1 MDIDT
6 DTLLALVSSLLT
18 EPVPHTDV
26 VLNALVQANG
36 DAKTAVQLLNHR
48 PKAKKR
54 KVANLDD
61 WLATNTPSGSSE
73 HKLITASPLR
83 KPKSS
88 APVNL
93 MSVLRDPPSRSE
105 KIVPQLRP
113 LMLSN
118 PIMVAE
124 NTPCTLHLSVLPQ
137 ELACRLFYTMV
148 HAARDWQRNKWW
160 LFDKVVESPHRTSFF
175 TRKDDGKDESWQDAA
190 QFWCFLKPFP
200 LFVSHAVVG
209 ITAGRLILLQ
219 HSLLLWK
226 KLAIL
231 SNES

>member
-1 MDIDT
+1 MDTDT

-18 EPVPHTDV
+18 RPVPHTDV

-36 DAKTAVQLLNHR
+36 DAKAAAQFLNDR

-54 KVANLDD
+54 KGSNLDD
-61 WLATNTPSGSSE
+61 WFVTSNRGSSSE
-73 HKLITASPLR
+73 HKPITAPSPGPLR
-83 KPKSS
+83 KPESS
-88 APVNL
+88 ATVNL
-93 MSVLRDPPSRSE
+93 MSVLRNPPSRRE

-118 PIMVAE
+118 PTMVAE

-160 LFDKVVESPHRTSFF
+160 LFDRVVESPHRTSFF
-175 TRKDDGKDESWQDAA
+175 IRRDDDKDGSWQDAA
-190 QFWCFLKPFP
+190 QFWCRLKSFSLFL
-200 LFVSHAVVG
+200 SHGVVG
-209 ITAGRLILLQ
+209 ITAD
-219 HSLLLWK
+219 
-226 KLAIL
+226 
-231 SNES
+231 